1 MKKNNKVIFSL
12 IFIILSSAI
21 STCFAEE
28 KSWRDRPWQWSTAEY
43 GKGYDQGNSIV
54 MDNEQNLY
62 VTGNFQSTATF
73 GSDTLSTTLY
83 NNVFVT
89 KMDSEGKFLWSVQ
102 AVEGSGCDNIFGV
115 SLTMDNSNNCYIFGK
130 FNGTVHFSSHSII
143 SLGNSS
149 LFVAKIDSNGNWLWV
164 KSATCLVGNLEGR
177 AIAMDNKGNIYFTG
191 FFYGTVQFGSY
202 SLENEMGDI
211 FVSKMDANGNWLWAL
226 QSTGNEGFGS
236 GEAITIDKTGNIY
249 VTGWFADT
257 ATFGTQSFACNGE
270 RDIFVAKLDKQANW
284 QWAVQAGGNGEE
296 IFTDG
301 SNGIIAGLNGNVY
314 VVGTFE
320 QEAFFGPYSVKSAG
334 ATDIFVAEINPD
346 GTWVNVA
353 HSGGRFYDS
362 GEAITINK
370 DGTIY
375 ITGTFKDLAE
385 FGPYTLPGYNCEN
398 DIFVAKLDKNLHWIG
413 VIQAGGWFNDHA
425 NGIISDSQGNTF
437 ITGCFSKKA
446 MFGRKYL
453 FHNSVL
459 EGDGDMN
466 IYVAKLNNLQPEQQ
480 SSRKTVLTN
489 NIFYKEF
496 FNTDSDH
503 FWSML
508 DESGSEKITNG
519 TLVLNNSDSKR
530 QINSI
535 QEFYLDYKGN
545 YRIEAK
551 IKHISG
557 VDNYGFGLIW
567 GAMGNY
573 SYNSFLISNDGLF
586 EVYKKEGDKIESI
599 KDWTKNDIIRIDD
612 DNILAIEH
620 DGYRVK
626 FYINDTYV
634 WAMNASQFYKYY
646 AAKSVGFAV
655 LSVQKIEVDYLKIS
669 SDQEDFIYPS
679 Y

>member
-1 MKKNNKVIFSL
+1 MKKIFITIVLMIAIVGFSTNAFADKSYQVTVKTWNDNGNFTYVAGIDINVSQLIQDEGINPAFPDSSTDWSLLSNDFIIIPSAYASPAVPAYISFVIDSVTTGDEANDFDFRIYIHPDSSGQIPNYVIPTNQGGLQLNYIRNVPNSIWTPADLTQPYLRSQSSL
-12 IFIILSSAI
+12 ILDGAGGSVETDYTFDTNHQNESLALNGSEVTLEFRATEPLLSAQVEI
-21 STCFAEE
+21 
-28 KSWRDRPWQWSTAEY
+28 
-43 GKGYDQGNSIV
+43 YDN
-54 MDNEQNLY
+54 DNE
-62 VTGNFQSTATF
+62 TGTLTNAT
-73 GSDTLSTTLY
+73 Y
-83 NNVFVT
+83 
-89 KMDSEGKFLWSVQ
+89 DSGTETWS
-102 AVEGSGCDNIFGV
+102 
-115 SLTMDNSNNCYIFGK
+115 Y
-130 FNGTVHFSSHSII
+130 
-143 SLGNSS
+143 
-149 LFVAKIDSNGNWLWV
+149 
-164 KSATCLVGNLEGR
+164 
-177 AIAMDNKGNIYFTG
+177 
-191 FFYGTVQFGSY
+191 
-202 SLENEMGDI
+202 
-211 FVSKMDANGNWLWAL
+211 
-226 QSTGNEGFGS
+226 
-236 GEAITIDKTGNIY
+236 
-249 VTGWFADT
+249 
-257 ATFGTQSFACNGE
+257 TQT
-270 RDIFVAKLDKQANW
+270 NW